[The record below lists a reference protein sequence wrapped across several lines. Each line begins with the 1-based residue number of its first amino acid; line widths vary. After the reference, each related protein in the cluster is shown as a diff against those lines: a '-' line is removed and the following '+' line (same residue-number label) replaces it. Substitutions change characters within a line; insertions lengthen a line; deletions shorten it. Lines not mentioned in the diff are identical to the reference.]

1 MLKKVFDKRDEST
14 AVKIKDAVFPVPFQN
29 GLEYNPPARGVWNI
43 VHTGMLIPEARQ
55 IFACPRGCLRG
66 VILTASEMNESG
78 RMSWIGVS
86 EDDFTNGKLEQNI
99 IDATQEILESCEKL
113 PPCVLIF
120 ISCIHLFSGT
130 DFEMILTELSEK
142 FPSVDFVDCYMTPT
156 MRKTISPDAKM
167 RISLYKPLKK
177 LPENKKSINIIG
189 SDFRTDRESE
199 LIEILETNGY
209 EIKELPACRNY
220 HEYLEMGES
229 FLNLTLIPNA
239 FQSGHILS
247 QRLKTVHI
255 HIPCC
260 YGYDEIE
267 ENYRRLFSFLK
278 TEMPDFENE
287 RIRCENAL
295 ANALKVIGKTA
306 VSIDYTAVF
315 RPLGLARLLA
325 QHGFNVTEIICDV
338 FSQEEK
344 EDFEFLQHNFPDI
357 EIRCSVKPEMRFYH
371 NESCEKILCIGQKSA
386 WYNSSDYFVNIVS
399 GGGFYGFRGIEK
411 ICSLMTEAFLVP
423 KDRRKEISRK
433 GLGCESCL

>member
-1 MLKKVFDKRDEST
+1 MTNTIILTIVILSGLGLLLALVLFFVAKKFKVEEDPRIDDVEKAMPGANCGGCGFAGCRAFAEA
-14 AVKIKDAVFPVPFQN
+14 AVKAGNLDNNFCPVGGNEVMKQV
-29 GLEYNPPARGVWNI
+29 AS
-43 VHTGMLIPEARQ
+43 
-55 IFACPRGCLRG
+55 
-66 VILTASEMNESG
+66 IL
-78 RMSWIGVS
+78 
-86 EDDFTNGKLEQNI
+86 
-99 IDATQEILESCEKL
+99 
-113 PPCVLIF
+113 
-120 ISCIHLFSGT
+120 
-130 DFEMILTELSEK
+130 
-142 FPSVDFVDCYMTPT
+142 
-156 MRKTISPDAKM
+156 
-167 RISLYKPLKK
+167 
-177 LPENKKSINIIG
+177 
-189 SDFRTDRESE
+189 
-199 LIEILETNGY
+199 GY